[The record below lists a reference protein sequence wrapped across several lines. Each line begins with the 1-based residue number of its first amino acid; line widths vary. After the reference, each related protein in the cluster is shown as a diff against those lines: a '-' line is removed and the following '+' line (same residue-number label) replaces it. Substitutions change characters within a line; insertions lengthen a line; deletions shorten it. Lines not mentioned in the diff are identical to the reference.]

1 MRDLPRKHPLNV
13 SGKYYVDFNRCINHG
28 LCTFAAANNFMLDK
42 DGYGAYAFRQPESL
56 EEEAQCR
63 QAMEECPV
71 GAIRDDG
78 ETSAVS
84 SYIAAELA
92 HQT

>member
-1 MRDLPRKHPLNV
+1 LKVQPRKHPLNV

-28 LCTFAAANNFMLDK
+28 LCVFAAPNNFKLDK
-42 DGYGAYAFRQPESL
+42 GDYGAYAFRQPESP

-63 QAMEECPV
+63 EAMEECPV

-78 ETSAVS
+78 ETLAES
-84 SYIAAELA
+84 SHVEAELTT
-92 HQT
+92 QT